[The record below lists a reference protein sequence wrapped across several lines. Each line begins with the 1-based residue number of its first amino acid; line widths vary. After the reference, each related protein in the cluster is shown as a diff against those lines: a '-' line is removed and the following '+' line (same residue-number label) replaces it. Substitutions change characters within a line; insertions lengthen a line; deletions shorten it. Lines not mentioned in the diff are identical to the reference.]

1 MKVNHMNKLEDY
13 LRDIEELA
21 SVDLQMTKDRVL
33 YSHSQNVTK
42 AIKICLNSHE
52 IKTEKKVKKEPS
64 VLPYETLDPLL
75 AAYDMALEQRDEMLD
90 QANRNVDKLA
100 DLVECLVKENKS
112 LYTEILN
119 TKTDYKNFVIQQ
131 GKIIR

>member
-1 MKVNHMNKLEDY
+1 MNKLEDY